1 MSSTDPVI
9 LEAPGVL
16 VRASQPPP
24 SFMAASLDVAP
35 VPELVNMLVRQR
47 LTGRLDVTSVGG
59 TRSLYF
65 EGGSYTGSTSTF
77 VADRFGEVLWRN
89 GRLSLDKLVI
99 ASEHVK
105 QEQGKLFGRAL
116 VELGFLEATDLRACL
131 VEQALAVFEAAC
143 LEEKGTLAFVKG
155 SYHRAPLRFGISTP
169 EMVEGALKD
178 ADAHRAVLARLG
190 SLDRPFAVARSGS
203 LMPKRPGDQDEAF
216 AMVPNTST
224 LDEAEQA
231 LVQLAMSSKGPKT
244 GAELIAGSG
253 LGKKHGAKALLALVE
268 KARMIPHALPAD
280 QSTRSRRL
288 CQAVTLAMEALDEAG
303 FGVAEAVRELV
314 ENPPAHLEEALSGL
328 TLREPLDPTV
338 VSEQAQFLPG
348 GLLEMNDA
356 LQAVVDEALLQ
367 AEDMLPAEVT
377 SVIQARV
384 NAILAPS
391 S

>member
-1 MSSTDPVI
+1 MSTSETI

-47 LTGRLDVTSVGG
+47 LTGRLDVTSAVGG

-65 EGGSYTGSTSTF
+65 EGGSYTGSTSSF
-77 VADRFGEVLWRN
+77 VADRFGEVMWRS

-116 VELGFLEATDLRACL
+116 VELGFLEATELRACL
-131 VEQALAVFEAAC
+131 VEQAMHVFEAAC
-143 LEEKGTLAFVKG
+143 LEEKGTLAFVKD
-155 SYHRAPLRFGISTP
+155 SYHRSPLRFGISTP
-169 EMVEGALKD
+169 EMVKRALED
-178 ADAHRAVLARLG
+178 AAEHRAVLGRLG
-190 SLDRPFAVARSGS
+190 SLDRPFSASRTGS
-203 LMPKRPGDQDEAF
+203 LMPKRPGDSDDAF
-216 AMVPNTST
+216 AMVPST
-224 LDEAEQA
+224 GALDEAEQA
-231 LVQLAMSSKGPKT
+231 LVQLAMSSKEAKT

-253 LGKKHGAKALLALVE
+253 LGKKHGARALLALVE
-268 KARMIPHALPAD
+268 KGRLVPHAQPAD
-280 QSTRSRRL
+280 QATRSRRL

-328 TLREPLDPTV
+328 TLREPLDHTV

-348 GLLEMNDA
+348 GLVEMNDA
-356 LQAVVDEALLQ
+356 LQAVLDEALQQ
-367 AEDMLPAEVT
+367 ADDMLPPEVT
-377 SVIQARV
+377 SVIQRRV
-384 NAILAPS
+384 NALLSPPA
-391 S
+391 